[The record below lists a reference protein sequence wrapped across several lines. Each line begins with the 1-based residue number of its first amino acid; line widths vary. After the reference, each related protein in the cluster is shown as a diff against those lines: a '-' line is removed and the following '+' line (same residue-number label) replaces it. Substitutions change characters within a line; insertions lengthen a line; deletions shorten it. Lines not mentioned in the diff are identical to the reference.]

1 MTLIL
6 ASSSPYRQQLLKKL
20 YLSAEIVPPN
30 IDERAYPNEHPEALA
45 RRLSEAKAMAVAQ
58 RVNGIIIAS
67 DQVASVDGHILGKP
81 GNARRAIEQL
91 SLCVGK
97 DVTFFT
103 GLCVYNTR
111 SNHLQVDVVPF
122 TVKFRALTHREIERY
137 VEREQPFDCAGS
149 FKSEGLGICLFE
161 SLTGD
166 DPNALIGLPLIR
178 LCAML
183 RQEGINPLD

>member
-45 RRLSEAKAMAVAQ
+45 RRLSKAKATAVAQ

-91 SLCVGK
+91 SLCAGK

-122 TVKFRALTHREIERY
+122 SVKFRALTHREIERY

>member
-20 YLSAEIVPPN
+20 YLSAEIMPPN

-45 RRLSEAKAMAVAQ
+45 RRLSEAKATAVAQ
-58 RVNGIIIAS
+58 RANGIIIAS

-91 SLCVGK
+91 SLCAGK

-122 TVKFRALTHREIERY
+122 SVKFRALTHREIERY

>member
-20 YLSAEIVPPN
+20 YLSAEIMPPN

-45 RRLSEAKAMAVAQ
+45 RRLSEAKATAVAQ
-58 RVNGIIIAS
+58 RANGIIIAS
-67 DQVASVDGHILGKP
+67 DQVASVEGHILGKP

-91 SLCVGK
+91 SLCAGK

-122 TVKFRALTHREIERY
+122 SVKFRALTHREIERY

>member
-20 YLSAEIVPPN
+20 YLSAEIMPPN

-91 SLCVGK
+91 SLCAGK

-122 TVKFRALTHREIERY
+122 SVKFRALTHREIERY